1 MSATSDRPRRWRRPN
16 FWLGKIIPSLLVW
29 FGYSGYRL
37 VLLEV
42 YPLIRS
48 YNHLLSLAYI
58 SWVNCFLA
66 LVTISYSLVYF
77 HSQSRSK
84 ALAVPEE
91 VQEKLVIERDVQMQK
106 VFACDERG
114 EPLTCSQDSCQS
126 SYLSI
131 RTRHCRDCGICQP
144 GFDHHCSF
152 MDNCISTS
160 STFKPFLQFIFYA
173 ILLLSVALV
182 PLAPLQLR
190 AFKEVIAI
198 TWGTKEMSED
208 WWRRWWSWA
217 GGPVW
222 RYAGGLVLGYI
233 RYPAL
238 AQDRPFLV
246 PGHRVQTFVK
256 DGITYAY
263 DESNWPSLASPTL
276 STLSIVVF
284 ATLIDL
290 IGLGMLLA
298 TYLNVRKGQSSV
310 QVERARRYHRQQ
322 LDSITSPSNSPEY
335 DARLRLWIPLPE
347 TKEGGAIVLVEP
359 DAPLFDFGTR
369 ENWKLLMGK
378 KWWEWFGKLLRF
390 AQTCLWISII

>member
-1 MSATSDRPRRWRRPN
+1 MTYCFPIFEQAQLT
-16 FWLGKIIPSLLVW
+16 I
-29 FGYSGYRL
+29 
-37 VLLEV
+37 
-42 YPLIRS
+42 
-48 YNHLLSLAYI
+48 LA
-58 SWVNCFLA
+58 
-66 LVTISYSLVYF
+66 
-77 HSQSRSK
+77 R
-84 ALAVPEE
+84 
-91 VQEKLVIERDVQMQK
+91 MQ

-114 EPLTCSQDSCQS
+114 EPLTCSQDSCHS

-152 MDNCISTS
+152 MDNCVSTS

-198 TWGTKEMSED
+198 TWGTKEMSEG
-208 WWRRWWSWA
+208 WWKRWYSWA

-222 RYAGGLVLGYI
+222 RCAGGLVLGYI
-233 RYPAL
+233 RYPTF
-238 AQDRPFLV
+238 AQHRPFLV
-246 PGHRVQTFVK
+246 PGHRVETFVK
-256 DGITYAY
+256 NGITYAY
-263 DESNWPSLASPTL
+263 DVSNWPSLATPTL
-276 STLSIVVF
+276 STLSIVAF
-284 ATLIDL
+284 ATLIDA
-290 IGLGMLLA
+290 IGLGSASLYVSKSCEIKTYAFSVSRSLVLLA

-310 QVERARRYHRQQ
+310 QVERARRYRRQQ
-322 LDSITSPSNSPEY
+322 LESITSPSSFRY

-369 ENWKLLMGK
+369 ENWRLLMGRN
-378 KWWEWFGKLLRF
+378 WWEWFSAFISSSCARRELISLCRQFRRDKGSFLSCSLLSSL
-390 AQTCLWISII
+390 ADSAH